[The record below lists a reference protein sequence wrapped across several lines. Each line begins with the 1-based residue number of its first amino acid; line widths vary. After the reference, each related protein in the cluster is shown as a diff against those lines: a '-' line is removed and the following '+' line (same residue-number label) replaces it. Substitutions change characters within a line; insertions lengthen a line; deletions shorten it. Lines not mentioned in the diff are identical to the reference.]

1 MTQQDESK
9 QVQNHTPISVNPSV
23 VAIGKE
29 SEPLRMNEV
38 IESPNLAES
47 SETPTEEY
55 IEEIP
60 HAPEITEEM
69 RQVGVRHPTTSVII
83 NGREFKFPMALE
95 EVSDGLKEPS
105 TSGKHWL
112 ALFIEYILAKLGF
125 KIVDKKGNSQ
135 VVRR

>member
-1 MTQQDESK
+1 MIQQDESK
-9 QVQNHTPISVNPSV
+9 QAHNHTPISINPSV

-29 SEPLRMNEV
+29 SEPLRMSEA
-38 IESPNLAES
+38 IESLNLAES

-69 RQVGVRHPTTSVII
+69 RQAGVRHPTTSVII